1 MRYKSL
7 WIAYNFNFSQI
18 WIPIMKAWIIRKAGG
33 PEQFQLE
40 DVETPVA
47 RAGWTLIRIRA
58 FGLNRSEW
66 FTRIGDS
73 PTVRFPRVLGIECV
87 GEVVDAGGLDL
98 APGTTVAAIMGGMG
112 REFDGSY
119 AQYTLVPHECV
130 YAIRTQLPWEALA
143 ALPEMLQTTH
153 GSLHTGLEI
162 DRAESLLIRG
172 GTSSIGMAALALA
185 KHAGLTVGTTT
196 RGPGKIDELKAA
208 GADEVWIDNG
218 KIHQRIRAE
227 RAKPYDRVLELIG
240 TTTLLD
246 SLRCVGRGGIVCM
259 TGILGGKWVLN
270 DFHPMGDIP
279 TAVKLTSYSGEAADL
294 TPAQLQDY
302 IDLIEKGELEVKTGP
317 IFEFEELVAAHRL
330 MDANQAS
337 GKIVIRG
344 KV

>member
-1 MRYKSL
+1 
-7 WIAYNFNFSQI
+7 
-18 WIPIMKAWIIRKAGG
+18 MKAWIIRKAGG

>member
-1 MRYKSL
+1 
-7 WIAYNFNFSQI
+7 
-18 WIPIMKAWIIRKAGG
+18 MKAWVIRKAGG
-33 PEQFQLE
+33 AEQFQLE
-40 DVETPVA
+40 DVETPSP
-47 RAGWTLIRIRA
+47 REGWALIRIRA

-87 GEVVDAGGLDL
+87 GEIIDAGGLDL
-98 APGTTVAAIMGGMG
+98 ELGATVAAIMGGMG

-119 AQYTLVPHECV
+119 AEYTLVPHECV
-130 YAIRTQLPWEALA
+130 FAIRTQLPWEKLA

-162 DRAESLLIRG
+162 NRAESLLIRG

-185 KHAGLTVGTTT
+185 KHAGLKVGTTT
-196 RGPGKIDELKAA
+196 RGPGKLDELKAA

-218 KIHQRIRAE
+218 EIHQQINEE
-227 RAKPYDRVLELIG
+227 REKPYDRVLELIG
-240 TTTLLD
+240 ATTLLD

-259 TGILGGKWVLN
+259 TGILSGKWVLN

-294 TPAQLQDY
+294 TPQQLQDY
-302 IDLIEKGELEVKTGP
+302 VGLVEKGELEVKTGP
-317 IFEFEELVAAHRL
+317 VFEFEELVAAHML
-330 MDANQAS
+330 MDANQAG

-344 KV
+344 KE

>member
-1 MRYKSL
+1 
-7 WIAYNFNFSQI
+7 
-18 WIPIMKAWIIRKAGG
+18 MKAWVIRKPGG
-33 PEQFQLE
+33 PGQFVLE
-40 DVETPVA
+40 DLATPKP
-47 RAGWTLIRIRA
+47 RTGWTLIRIRA

-66 FTRIGDS
+66 FTRKGDS
-73 PTVRFPRVLGIECV
+73 PTVNFPRVLGIECV

-98 APGTTVAAIMGGMG
+98 KTGSTVAAIMGGMG

-119 AQYTLVPHECV
+119 AEYTLVPHECV
-130 YAIRTQLPWEALA
+130 FAVSTKLAWERFA

-153 GSLHTGLEI
+153 GSLHVGLEI
-162 DRAESLLIRG
+162 ERAESLLIRG

-185 KHAGLTVGTTT
+185 KHAGLRVGTTT
-196 RGPGKIDELKAA
+196 RNSSKVNDLQRA

-218 KIHQRIRAE
+218 EIRKQIE
-227 RAKPYDRVLELIG
+227 AKSLGLYDRVLELVG

-259 TGILGGKWVLN
+259 TGILGGKWTLD

-294 TPAQLQDY
+294 TTDQFQEYLN
-302 IDLIEKGELEVKTGP
+302 LLERGKLAVETGP
-317 IFEFEELVAAHRL
+317 VFEFEELVEAHGL
-330 MDANQAS
+330 MDANQAG

-344 KV
+344 KK

>member
-1 MRYKSL
+1 
-7 WIAYNFNFSQI
+7 
-18 WIPIMKAWIIRKAGG
+18 MKAWVIRDAGG

-40 DVETPVA
+40 DVRTPNP
-47 RAGWTLIRIRA
+47 RKGWALIRIRA

-73 PTVRFPRVLGIECV
+73 PTVMFPRVLGIECV
-87 GEVVDAGGLDL
+87 GEIVDAGGLDL
-98 APGTTVAAIMGGMG
+98 APGKKVAAIMGGMG

-119 AQYTLVPHECV
+119 AEYTLVPNECV
-130 YAIRTQLPWEALA
+130 FDLNTELPWEKLA

-153 GSLHTGLEI
+153 GSLHVGLEI

-196 RGPGKIDELKAA
+196 RGPNKIDDLKTA
-208 GADEVWIDNG
+208 GADEVWVDNG
-218 KIHQRIRAE
+218 EISKQITLKRK
-227 RAKPYDRVLELIG
+227 KPYDRVLELIG

-259 TGILGGKWVLN
+259 TGILGGKWTLD

-279 TAVKLTSYSGEAADL
+279 TAVKLTSYSGGAADM
-294 TPAQLQDY
+294 TPTLMQSY
-302 IDLIEKGELEVKTGP
+302 IELVEKGELDVQTGP
-317 IFEFEELVAAHRL
+317 VYEFEELIAAHEL
-330 MDANQAS
+330 MDANQAG
-337 GKIVIRG
+337 GKIVVRG
-344 KV
+344 KK